1 MATSGANAPSAL
13 LQDMLREKKA
23 QTQRVKKSYDP
34 VNGHK
39 NDRDIQSSPIA
50 SMSARDRFDTSSRRG
65 SGVGVRNVTM
75 PKEMGFKEM
84 EEYISKI
91 NKQNFDLK
99 LEVFHRRQRNELLE
113 TRLEKFQELEADN
126 QELQSINE
134 EMLLELEKRDVAIQE
149 AVSLICELEAKNEEL
164 QTAVVKMDFTQS
176 SSTSDPEPV
185 KDGNGIMDSSLS
197 TTSGVGRSAPFHEI
211 DNGLQTDLQ
220 APSEHSLSAPD
231 TLSPPKARS
240 ARRVPNFIRE
250 TKRSTNVL
258 RSMYSNDG
266 NASFVSLARPGSLF
280 SGDDDDDYID
290 RQMTNSPRLSILSES
305 GFSSIYGGR
314 KDQMFAEN
322 DDKCEDAEPSL
333 PQTPS
338 IPPQRDTQRES
349 RLHKWL
355 DERNMART
363 PSPKATAHD
372 KISSIDRV
380 LSEAPISTQNGNSAE
395 AAPKGKLPR
404 EHRTP
409 EKRQAK
415 QTRSPGKRS
424 ASPSF
429 GEPIFGAAVLPPTPD
444 TMSNANSSTPSII
457 TEKSLLDGTSYP
469 GKDRS
474 ASPSSLKDAVR
485 QDIISARSD
494 LRGIPG
500 PAAPTRP
507 SLTSYATHLEDA
519 VRQDISARSDL
530 RGIPGSAAPT
540 RPSLTSYATHTNN
553 GESLSPTQA
562 SRNLSYPSPTSRAR
576 RTSDQRSPNSYRSS
590 DSNSEKTLNQS
601 PQERLSSGSAVNVI
615 PTGRTARDDHRLPL
629 SSQNAGVPSPITALP
644 HLAAS
649 PQPQRSS
656 SIRSQIASKFKFNRS
671 ISNASRI
678 PNPSSKP
685 QASSP
690 SKPPVSRAPAPKH
703 ARSPRPASL
712 YGQQPFPSPSPS
724 PTCDMSPILPQ
735 DMLTLDLERYS
746 AGSAKHLNQ
755 QRTDRR

>member
-1 MATSGANAPSAL
+1 MATSSANPTSAL

-34 VNGHK
+34 VNGHQ
-39 NDRDIQSSPIA
+39 NDREIQSSPIA
-50 SMSARDRFDTSSRRG
+50 SMSARDRFDANSRRG

-99 LEVFHRRQRNELLE
+99 LEVFHRRQRNDLLE

-164 QTAVVKMDFTQS
+164 QMAVVKMDFTQT

-197 TTSGVGRSAPFHEI
+197 TTSGVGRSDPSREN
-211 DNGLQTDLQ
+211 DSGLQADMQ
-220 APSEHSLSAPD
+220 APSEHSVSAPD
-231 TLSPPKARS
+231 TLSPPKARA

-250 TKRSTNVL
+250 TKKSTNVL

-266 NASFVSLARPGSLF
+266 SASFVSLARPGSLL

-290 RQMTNSPRLSILSES
+290 RQMNNSPRLSILSES

-314 KDQMFAEN
+314 KDQMFGGT
-322 DDKCEDAEPSL
+322 DDNGVDAEPSL
-333 PQTPS
+333 PQTPYN
-338 IPPQRDTQRES
+338 PLQRDTQRES

-363 PSPKATAHD
+363 PSPKATAQD
-372 KISSIDRV
+372 TILSIDKV
-380 LSEAPISTQNGNSAE
+380 LSEAPIFTQNRNSAE
-395 AAPKGKLPR
+395 FASEGQLPR
-404 EHRTP
+404 EQRTP

-429 GEPIFGAAVLPPTPD
+429 GGPIFGAAVLPPTPD
-444 TMSNANSSTPSII
+444 TMSTATLDANSSTPSII
-457 TEKSLLDGTSYP
+457 TQKSLLDGTTYP
-469 GKDRS
+469 AKGYITDLRPHTSGTNRS
-474 ASPSSLKDAVR
+474 ASPGSLKDAVR
-485 QDIISARSD
+485 QDINARSD
-494 LRGIPG
+494 SRGISG
-500 PAAPTRP
+500 SAAPVRP
-507 SLTSYATHLEDA
+507 SLTSYGTYTHD
-519 VRQDISARSDL
+519 
-530 RGIPGSAAPT
+530 
-540 RPSLTSYATHTNN
+540 

-576 RTSDQRSPNSYRSS
+576 RMSDQRSPNSYRSS
-590 DSNSEKTLNQS
+590 DSNSEKTVNQS
-601 PQERLSSGSAVNVI
+601 PQERVSSGSAVNI
-615 PTGRTARDDHRLPL
+615 MPTRRTARDDHRSPLP
-629 SSQNAGVPSPITALP
+629 SQDAGVPSPLTALP
-644 HLAAS
+644 HLAAA

-656 SIRSQIASKFKFNRS
+656 SFRSQIASKFKFNRS

-678 PNPSSKP
+678 PNPSSNP

-690 SKPPVSRAPAPKH
+690 SRPPVSRAPAPTQH
-703 ARSPRPASL
+703 ARLPRPASL

-735 DMLTLDLERYS
+735 DMLTDLERYS
-746 AGSAKHLNQ
+746 AGSAKHLK
-755 QRTDRR
+755 

>member
-1 MATSGANAPSAL
+1 MATSSANPTSAL

-50 SMSARDRFDTSSRRG
+50 SMSARDRFDASSRRG

-113 TRLEKFQELEADN
+113 TRLEKFQQLEADN

-134 EMLLELEKRDVAIQE
+134 ELLLELEKRDVAIQE
-149 AVSLICELEAKNEEL
+149 AVTLICELEAKNEEL
-164 QTAVVKMDFTQS
+164 QMAVVKMDFTQS

-185 KDGNGIMDSSLS
+185 KDGSGIVDSSLS
-197 TTSGVGRSAPFHEI
+197 TKSGVGCSRPSREN

-231 TLSPPKARS
+231 TLSPPKTRS

-250 TKRSTNVL
+250 TKKSTNVL

-314 KDQMFAEN
+314 KDQMFAET
-322 DDKCEDAEPSL
+322 DDKGEDAEPSL

-338 IPPQRDTQRES
+338 NPPQRDTQRES

-372 KISSIDRV
+372 KILSIDKV

-395 AAPKGKLPR
+395 AASESKLLR
-404 EHRTP
+404 EQRTP

-415 QTRSPGKRS
+415 QTRSHGKRS

-429 GEPIFGAAVLPPTPD
+429 GGPIFGAAVLPPTPD
-444 TMSNANSSTPSII
+444 TMSTATLDANSSTPSII
-457 TEKSLLDGTSYP
+457 TEKSLIDGTTYP
-469 GKDRS
+469 ANRYSALIPDLRPHTSGTNRS
-474 ASPSSLKDAVR
+474 ASPSSLNR
-485 QDIISARSD
+485 QDITARSD
-494 LRGIPG
+494 LRGI
-500 PAAPTRP
+500 
-507 SLTSYATHLEDA
+507 S
-519 VRQDISARSDL
+519 
-530 RGIPGSAAPT
+530 GSAAPT
-540 RPSLTSYATHTNN
+540 RPSLMSYGTHTNN

-562 SRNLSYPSPTSRAR
+562 SRTLSYPSPTSRAR
-576 RTSDQRSPNSYRSS
+576 RMSDQRAPTSYRSS
-590 DSNSEKTLNQS
+590 DSNSEKTVNQS
-601 PQERLSSGSAVNVI
+601 PQERLSSGSDVNI
-615 PTGRTARDDHRLPL
+615 MPTRRTARDDHRSPL
-629 SSQNAGVPSPITALP
+629 SSQDAGVPSPITALP

-656 SIRSQIASKFKFNRS
+656 SFRSQIANKFKFNRS

-678 PNPSSKP
+678 PNPSSNP

-690 SKPPVSRAPAPKH
+690 SRPPVSWAPAPTQH
-703 ARSPRPASL
+703 ARLPRPASL
-712 YGQQPFPSPSPS
+712 YGQHPFPNPSPS

-735 DMLTLDLERYS
+735 DMLTDLERYS
-746 AGSAKHLNQ
+746 AGSAKHLK
-755 QRTDRR
+755 